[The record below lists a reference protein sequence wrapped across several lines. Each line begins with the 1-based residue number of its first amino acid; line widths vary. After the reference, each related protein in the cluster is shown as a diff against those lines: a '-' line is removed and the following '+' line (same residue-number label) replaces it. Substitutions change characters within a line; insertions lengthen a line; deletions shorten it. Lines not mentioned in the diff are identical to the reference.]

1 MYNTDI
7 ELYME
12 VHPKVNA
19 FVSARGQEERF
30 TVFSVYE
37 KRKTADLKSVAT
49 PGNPA
54 SLLQDVPWA
63 DISYLEEANNARAR
77 TDAGTEIS
85 LGEKTEDRLPILS

>member
-1 MYNTDI
+1 
-7 ELYME
+7 ME

-19 FVSARGQEERF
+19 LVLARGQEERF

-63 DISYLEEANNARAR
+63 DISYLEGANDARA

>member
-1 MYNTDI
+1 
-7 ELYME
+7 ME
-12 VHPKVNA
+12 VHPKLNA
-19 FVSARGQEERF
+19 LVSARGQEERF

-63 DISYLEEANNARAR
+63 DISYLEEFSIARAA
-77 TDAGTEIS
+77 TDARTN
-85 LGEKTEDRLPILS
+85 KT

>member
-1 MYNTDI
+1 MYNADI
-7 ELYME
+7 ELDME
-12 VHPKVNA
+12 VHPKLNA
-19 FVSARGQEERF
+19 LVSACGQEERF

-63 DISYLEEANNARAR
+63 NISYLEEFSNARAD
-77 TDAGTEIS
+77 TDARTN
-85 LGEKTEDRLPILS
+85 KT